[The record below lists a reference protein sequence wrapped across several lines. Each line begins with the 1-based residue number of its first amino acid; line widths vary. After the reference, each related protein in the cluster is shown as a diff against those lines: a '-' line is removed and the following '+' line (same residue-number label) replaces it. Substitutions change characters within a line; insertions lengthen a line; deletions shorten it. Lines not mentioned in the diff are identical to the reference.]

1 MNTVYTNEAGVRP
14 WESIHPTQDAR
25 FITIT
30 LIDHDFESLWE
41 SWCNLMEPL
50 SEQWPI
56 KRKWYSTLTSGFH
69 SKTEEYLFKKYMAKI
84 INSGDISKANET
96 SNIHSTI
103 QLQPNAPRAIEKL
116 AFEASQDVILVMKK
130 TEPKIDE
137 LWSQMTI
144 FEKIISPANISSFLI
159 SQPNTVLSRFY
170 DTDTHA
176 AAQFIFQADHGNQ
189 TISET
194 VTKLFKKINPEDIH
208 HYINNTKK
216 L

>member
-1 MNTVYTNEAGVRP
+1 MNTAYTSEAGVRP
-14 WESIHPTQDAR
+14 WESIHPIQDAR

-41 SWCNLMEPL
+41 SWCNAMEPL

-56 KRKWYSTLTSGFH
+56 KRKWSSMLTSGFH
-69 SKTEEYLFKKYMAKI
+69 SKTEEYLFKKYMAKT
-84 INSGDISKANET
+84 INAGDISKANEK

-103 QLQPNAPRAIEKL
+103 QVLPNAPRPIENL

-144 FEKIISPANISSFLI
+144 FEKSISPANISSFLI

-176 AAQFIFQADHGNQ
+176 AAQFIFQADHENQ
-189 TISET
+189 AISEA

-208 HYINNTKK
+208 HYINNTKS